1 MSELLYLD
9 VNGNYLLRMAAT
21 FGIAE
26 LAREFAVT
34 ARTIRYYEDHGL
46 IAPVRAGQRRI
57 YSARDR
63 VRLRLIMR
71 GKRLGFS
78 LGDIREMLDM
88 YDADRSEVAQLRLV
102 LERIE
107 GRRAS
112 LRQQQRD
119 VEAMLRELEAVA
131 AQCRGRLEAKLAP
144 APPETAAS

>member
-1 MSELLYLD
+1 
-9 VNGNYLLRMAAT
+9 MAAT
-21 FGIAE
+21 FGIAD

-78 LGDIREMLDM
+78 LGEIREMLDM

-144 APPETAAS
+144 APPEAAAS

>member
-1 MSELLYLD
+1 
-9 VNGNYLLRMAAT
+9 MAAT
-21 FGIAE
+21 LGIAE
-26 LAREFAVT
+26 LAREFGIT

-46 IAPVRAGQRRI
+46 IAPARAGQRRL
-57 YSARDR
+57 YSSRDR

-78 LGDIREMLDM
+78 LGEIREMIDM

-119 VEAMLRELEAVA
+119 IEAMLRELEVLE
-131 AQCRGRLEAKLAP
+131 AQCRSRLEAKLTP
-144 APPETAAS
+144 PPPEAAAS

>member
-1 MSELLYLD
+1 
-9 VNGNYLLRMAAT
+9 MAAT
-21 FGIAE
+21 YGIAE
-26 LAREFAVT
+26 LAREFAIT

-46 IAPVRAGQRRI
+46 IAPLRAGQRRV

-78 LGDIREMLDM
+78 LEDIREMLDM
-88 YDADRSEVAQLRLV
+88 YDADPSEVAQLRLV

-107 GRRAS
+107 SRQAS

-119 VEAMLRELEAVA
+119 IEAMLRELEAVEA
-131 AQCRGRLEAKLAP
+131 ECRSRLEARLAP
-144 APPETAAS
+144 APPAATAS

>member
-1 MSELLYLD
+1 
-9 VNGNYLLRMAAT
+9 MAAT

-144 APPETAAS
+144 APPEAAAS

>member
-1 MSELLYLD
+1 M
-9 VNGNYLLRMAAT
+9 VAT

-46 IAPVRAGQRRI
+46 IAPVRAGQRRV

-78 LGDIREMLDM
+78 LGEIREMLDM

-119 VEAMLRELEAVA
+119 VEAMLQELEAVA
-131 AQCRGRLEAKLAP
+131 AQCRSRLEAKLAP
-144 APPETAAS
+144 ASSETAAS

>member
-1 MSELLYLD
+1 
-9 VNGNYLLRMAAT
+9 MAAT
-21 FGIAE
+21 YGIAE
-26 LAREFAVT
+26 LAREFGVT

-46 IAPVRAGQRRI
+46 IAPVRAGQRRV

-78 LGDIREMLDM
+78 LGEVREMLDM

-102 LERIE
+102 LERIAD
-107 GRRAS
+107 RRAS

-119 VEAMLRELEAVA
+119 IDAMLGELDAVE
-131 AQCRGRLEAKLAP
+131 AQCRSRLDARLAP
-144 APPETAAS
+144 DPAKATAS

>member
-1 MSELLYLD
+1 
-9 VNGNYLLRMAAT
+9 MAAT

>member
-1 MSELLYLD
+1 
-9 VNGNYLLRMAAT
+9 MAAT

-119 VEAMLRELEAVA
+119 VEAMLQELEAVA

-144 APPETAAS
+144 APPEAAAS